1 MFGQLSIEA
10 VSAQC
15 GGVPDDNQFHACS
28 CDCNVHSSQVAQ
40 EAYVA
45 VGVVA
50 YEAYYYDITLLTLEA
65 VDGADADM
73 AAQATEVVLQ
83 AQQASY
89 EASLTAVGGYDTEV
103 DAFVLDT
110 EKKFY
115 RTEGSYQTLVTY
127 INGGLEEK
135 SSDKKDE

>member
-1 MFGQLSIEA
+1 M
-10 VSAQC
+10 
-15 GGVPDDNQFHACS
+15 
-28 CDCNVHSSQVAQ
+28 
-40 EAYVA
+40 
-45 VGVVA
+45 
-50 YEAYYYDITLLTLEA
+50 EA

-110 EKKFY
+110 LRRY
-115 RTEGSYQTLVTY
+115 HVDVVAQGVDDQSRLVG
-127 INGGLEEK
+127 IA
-135 SSDKKDE
+135 DRA